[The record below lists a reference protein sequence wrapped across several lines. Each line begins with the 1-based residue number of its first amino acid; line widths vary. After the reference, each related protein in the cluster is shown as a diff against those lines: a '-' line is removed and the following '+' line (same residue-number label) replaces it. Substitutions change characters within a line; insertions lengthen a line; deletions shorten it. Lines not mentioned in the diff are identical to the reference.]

1 MNHLV
6 RNTVKFIKYFLLILF
21 VSYVLFALKI
31 IYDKRN
37 EDIPIEEKLAD
48 GFIGGLFAGFMYTV
62 EFINYIFYPE
72 HQFQPL
78 PHSNEI

>member
-6 RNTVKFIKYFLLILF
+6 RSTVKFIKYFLLILF

-37 EDIPIEEKLAD
+37 EDISIEEKLAD
-48 GFIGGLFAGFMYTV
+48 GFIGGLFAGFIYTV
-62 EFINYIFYPE
+62 EFITYVVYPE
-72 HQFQPL
+72 DYR
-78 PHSNEI
+78 SEDWY